1 MKVFIAGATGA
12 LGSRLV
18 PALLRNGHEVVGTT
32 RTPAKAEWLRA
43 LGAEP
48 VVFDA
53 LDPIAVKDALAE
65 ASPEVVVHQLTAIP
79 EEVSPRKLDQQFAFT
94 NRLRTEGMD
103 HLLEAARAVGARR
116 MVAQSFA
123 AWVYARTGGPDKT
136 EDAAIETDPPPSVRE
151 TLAAILYV
159 ERVLAT
165 ATDIEGVA
173 LRYGGFYGP
182 GTSIRQGGPI
192 VEMVR
197 KRRFP
202 IVGRGQGVWSFIHID
217 DAAAA
222 TVAAIEG
229 GPPGI
234 YNVSDDEPATVST
247 WLPELAS
254 AVGAPPPRHVPVWLA
269 RLLTG
274 PTGVAM
280 MTELRGASN
289 AKAKRE
295 LGWEPR
301 FASWREG
308 FRRGLA

>member
-1 MKVFIAGATGA
+1 MKVFVAGATGA
-12 LGSRLV
+12 IGTRLV
-18 PALLRNGHEVVGTT
+18 PALRRNGHEVVGTT

-43 LGAEP
+43 LGADP
-48 VVFDA
+48 VVLDA
-53 LDPIAVKDALAE
+53 LDPIAVKDAVA
-65 ASPEVVVHQLTAIP
+65 AAAPEVVVHQLTAIP
-79 EEVSPRKLDQQFAFT
+79 ESLNPRKLDQQFAAT

-123 AWVYARTGGPDKT
+123 AWVYARTGGPIKAEGDP
-136 EDAAIETDPPPSVRE
+136 IETDPPPSVRE
-151 TLAAILYV
+151 TLAAILHV
-159 ERVLAT
+159 ERTLAA
-165 ATDIEGVA
+165 ATDLEGVA

-182 GTSIRQGGPI
+182 GTSISGDGPV

-222 TVAAIEG
+222 TAAAVEG

-254 AVGAPPPRHVPVWLA
+254 AIDAPPPRHVPVWLA

-295 LGWEPR
+295 LGWQPR

-308 FRRGLA
+308 FRTGLA

>member
-12 LGSRLV
+12 IGSRLV

-53 LDPIAVKDALAE
+53 LDPISVKDAVAE

-79 EEVSPRKLDQQFAFT
+79 DSLDPRKLDQQFTLT

-123 AWVYARTGGPDKT
+123 AWVYARTGGPVKT
-136 EDAAIETDPPPSVRE
+136 EDDPIETDPPPSVRA
-151 TLAAILYV
+151 TLAGILHV

-182 GTSIRQGGPI
+182 GTSISEGGSI

-202 IVGRGQGVWSFIHID
+202 VVGRGQGVWSFIHID
-217 DAAAA
+217 DAATA
-222 TVAAIEG
+222 TMAAIEG

-254 AVGAPPPRHVPVWLA
+254 AIGAPPPRHAPVWLA

-280 MTELRGASN
+280 MTEVRGASN

-308 FRRGLA
+308 FRTGLA